1 MNDKRMI
8 NYWMNE
14 RMINSWMKEWMNEE
28 MNESAMKVCH
38 MILDILYSVFEGHI
52 VFFLI

>member
-1 MNDKRMI
+1 MI

-14 RMINSWMKEWMNEE
+14 RMNDKLMINYWMKEWMNEE
-28 MNESAMKVCH
+28 MNKSAMKVCH
-38 MILDILYSVFEGHI
+38 MILDILYIVFEGHI